1 MPIPSP
7 FHDRTSKLCTSY
19 KWTDWAGYAAV
30 SSYNL
35 PNDSEYYAIRH
46 CAGLIDISPL
56 FKYRITGPD
65 AAAFLSRIMARDIK
79 STRIGRVTYCCW
91 CDDSGK
97 IIDDGTVFRLDEDH
111 FRVHTAEPMLA
122 WFEQFRRG
130 FDVALEDI
138 TATVAAVAVQ
148 GPTSRDILK
157 QIFDMDM
164 DSLAYFEVAAAKIDQ
179 QDVNISR
186 SGYTGD
192 LGYEIWVEN
201 AGALP
206 LWDALM
212 SAGRPYLLQPAGLD
226 ALDITRIE
234 AGLILNGVEFHN
246 ARHCLIETQKSTPFE
261 LGLGWTVDL
270 QREAFSGQQA
280 LKNEQANGSPY
291 ALVGLELDWD
301 DQEALY
307 AKHGLP
313 VQVSTAAWRGGVP
326 VYDRAGAHQIG
337 RATSGTWSPIIKKNL
352 ALALVKTPH
361 TQTGTKLKI
370 EYTVEYQREK
380 VSAVV
385 APMPFYNPEHK
396 KK

>member
-7 FHDRTSKLCTSY
+7 FHERTSKLCTSY
-19 KWTDWAGYAAV
+19 RWTDWAGYTAV
-30 SSYNL
+30 SSYSL

-65 AAAFLSRIMARDIK
+65 AAAFLSRIMARDIQG
-79 STRIGRVTYCCW
+79 TRPGRVTYCCW
-91 CDDSGK
+91 CNDFGK
-97 IIDDGTVFRLDEDH
+97 IIDDGTVFRLDEDL

-122 WFEQFRRG
+122 WFEQFSRG
-130 FDVALEDI
+130 FDVAIEDI
-138 TATVAAVAVQ
+138 TATIAAVAVQ
-148 GPTSRDILK
+148 GPTSRHILK
-157 QIFDMDM
+157 QICDIDL
-164 DSLAYFEVAAAKIDQ
+164 DALAYFEVTTAKLDK
-179 QDVNISR
+179 QDVCISR

-192 LGYEIWVEN
+192 LGYEIWVET
-201 AGALP
+201 AGALS

-212 SAGRPYLLQPAGLD
+212 SAGRPFLLQPAGLD
-226 ALDITRIE
+226 VLDITRIE

-246 ARHCLIETQKSTPFE
+246 AEHCLIEAQKSTPFE

-270 QREAFSGQQA
+270 EREPFCGQRALQA
-280 LKNEQANGSPY
+280 ERANGSQY

-313 VQVSTAAWRGGVP
+313 VQISTAAWRGGIP
-326 VYDRAGAHQIG
+326 VYDNTGARQVG

-352 ALALVKTPH
+352 ALALVKTRYAQP
-361 TQTGTKLKI
+361 GAKLGI
-370 EYTVEYQREK
+370 EYTVEYEREK

>member
-157 QIFDMDM
+157 QISDMDM
-164 DSLAYFEVAAAKIDQ
+164 DSLAYFEVAVAKIDK

-206 LWDALM
+206 LWDALI
-212 SAGRPYLLQPAGLD
+212 SAGRTFLLQPAGLD

-270 QREAFSGQQA
+270 QREPFSGHQA
-280 LKNEQANGSPY
+280 LKAERANGSPY

-326 VYDRAGAHQIG
+326 VYDRAGSHQIG

-352 ALALVKTPH
+352 ALALVKTPY
-361 TQTGTKLKI
+361 TQAGTKLKI

-385 APMPFYNPEHK
+385 VPMPFYNPEHK